1 MDWLALSYSLSS
13 KASGQRV
20 SLWRRLR
27 RLGVVSVAGGPQVMP
42 DRPDCHEAFGWLA
55 QEIHQAGGDAVV
67 MHIQHFAGLT
77 DAQLIE
83 LFQAERAA
91 EYGDLDHDVAALEHK
106 LKASDHTQA
115 KELLTRLQ
123 KRYADIAQVD
133 YFGCPAGLQVGAR
146 LARIKQVLSPVA
158 PSSAVPQALVADYQ
172 DKHWLTCPR
181 PHVDRLACAWL
192 IRRFI
197 DPAAVIRYGTLPAP
211 GEVAFDMEH
220 GRFGHRGNLC
230 SFETMRLVFGL
241 DDPGLRSLAEL
252 VHEIDLCDGLY
263 ALPETAGVD
272 AILTGWLASSLTD
285 TELESRGIAL
295 FEGLYVNLFKQPN
308 LSSQTTSKTR
318 KKRDKARAASEKQMP
333 ALV

>member
-133 YFGCPAGLQVGAR
+133 YFGCPAGLQVAAR

-172 DKHWLTCPR
+172 DKHWLTSPR

-197 DPAAVIRYGTLPAP
+197 DATAVIRYAVQPEPDEIT
-211 GEVAFDMEH
+211 FDMEEGH
-220 GRFGHRGNLC
+220 FGHRGNLC
-230 SFETMRLVFGL
+230 TFETMRLAFNL
-241 DDPGLRSLAEL
+241 DDPGLHILAEL
-252 VHEIDLCDGLY
+252 VHEIDLHDGMY
-263 ALPETAGVD
+263 ALPEIAGVD
-272 AILTGWLASSLTD
+272 AVLTGWLAASLTD
-285 TELESRGIAL
+285 AELESHGIAL
-295 FEGLYVNLFKQPN
+295 FEGLYAA
-308 LSSQTTSKTR
+308 LSSQPHLSPPIAPKVKAKKKTR
-318 KKRDKARAASEKQMP
+318 
-333 ALV
+333 